1 METPAEAVN
10 MVGRSASPAS
20 TPAKRSTRVVRPST
34 KIREA
39 ARQPDDLAEKTTRAT
54 RLATRIASDD
64 VAISDAT
71 ERRKVASSSGGAN
84 EGRAMLQKV
93 LELLSESR
101 QETQKLS
108 RAIDAQNEII
118 SKQQQM
124 IQEMDQQ
131 GKEMR
136 DELRHIRAQLETLA
150 TPASSLQSS
159 PQMSYASAA
168 GSSPT
173 IQTMNRV
180 EEANRCQT
188 QIGNIRKAIESD
200 MRKSQR
206 QETWKC
212 AAVVTDARNPDRIK
226 ILCRDQTELKQ
237 VKEAAQKTVTS
248 GARVLRDQLYPVK
261 VDNTKRTAVLDAEG
275 NVLPGAAEALGAEN
289 YVTIAKITWLSNR
302 EKAKAYGSMV
312 IYVWLLIAI
321 MAEPE
326 VAPPADVGA
335 GLDPTSPSP
344 LTRPTRVRTPSAR
357 VQDTLRSLES
367 ATARAPKRV
376 STRTTRV
383 ISVGNESERGDE
395 VKSRSNVETAKSMM
409 QRVLEMLAKMG
420 SEMVELKHRVSE
432 QSDTIRKLSATVYK
446 QSTTIQGQEDLIRG
460 LEAQVQE
467 SKEEFRQQL
476 DQLMQKLDVSGEVA
490 LPSGPRATFA
500 DVARALPNS
509 PPSST
514 RSIPG
519 PTKQQTANDSV
530 HCTIDTSRVSE
541 PNRNKAQI
549 GQIRQAIEVEMRA
562 KNGHETWRDEA
573 ELQLVKEAAQK
584 TAVEGAR
591 IMRDQLYPARVDNAN
606 RTAILDTEGNIL
618 PGAIEALSAENRVT
632 IGKIS
637 WLSKR
642 ESAMLESL
650 RILQLNA
657 HKSDVVQQSLMNDED
672 LKDFAALAIS
682 EPHARNIDGKV
693 VTSPMGHH
701 NWTKMIPTCVRDA
714 LWPIRSMLWIR
725 SDLEAEQVP
734 VPSADLTAA
743 RSDEEST
750 IDLVLASAELADEL
764 TSCVIHPTE
773 HGSDHRAIQTT
784 FDIRVPERTFPQ
796 RLMLKN
802 APWIAIATRVE
813 DELRPLPW
821 TPPPYAKRW
830 WTKDLTQ
837 LRRTYTYWRNQARAQ
852 RRAGQSRPD
861 LEQRAKEAAK
871 ESNIWRAAKY
881 LKPAEELLS
890 TFFPPLPTRIEPE
903 GERPQRQEIAMPDLT
918 LQEIEEKVMAAKP
931 WKAPGE
937 DGLPAIVW
945 KKLWHVVKHR
955 IIPLRK
961 PDKGDYTL
969 AKAWRPISLLSTLGK
984 ILEAVVAERISYAA
998 EAQGLLPANH
1008 FGARKR
1014 RSADQALVLLQER
1027 IYKAW
1032 RTGRVLSL
1040 ISFDVKGAYNGVC
1053 KERMLERM
1061 KARGIP
1067 SRLVK
1072 WIDAFCS
1079 GRTAS
1084 VVVNGHTSE
1093 QQTLLQAGLP
1103 QGSPLSPVAF
1113 LFFNADLVQRRISN
1127 NGGSI
1132 AFVDDYSAWK
1142 TSVIHFTRIAERDSD
1157 LPLIIKGNDVKPKS
1171 NVKLLGVIMDKA
1183 LRFKEHIARA
1193 AAKGLAAA
1201 MCLKRL
1207 KMASPR
1213 MARQLAQR
1221 IGAQAV
1227 TGGFRTVATAV
1238 AEAEAGVQS
1247 FRERHAQAAAKF
1259 WIRMRTLPKTHPL
1272 TSLRLKL
1279 NRRYASPMQ
1288 KLASAMG
1295 RLDTKRLEV
1304 IHEFALAPW
1313 DERVQATYEADRA
1326 EVLKSDDP
1334 EDITIATS
1342 SSQRK
1347 GKVGL
1352 GGVVRDASR
1361 DSADEVLASYSVTLG
1376 SSDEQNAYTAGLE
1389 AIAMALSNRSV
1400 LQVIGRPRQ
1409 QSGEKSDAR

>member
-1 METPAEAVN
+1 
-10 MVGRSASPAS
+10 
-20 TPAKRSTRVVRPST
+20 
-34 KIREA
+34 
-39 ARQPDDLAEKTTRAT
+39 
-54 RLATRIASDD
+54 
-64 VAISDAT
+64 
-71 ERRKVASSSGGAN
+71 
-84 EGRAMLQKV
+84 
-93 LELLSESR
+93 
-101 QETQKLS
+101 
-108 RAIDAQNEII
+108 
-118 SKQQQM
+118 
-124 IQEMDQQ
+124 
-131 GKEMR
+131 
-136 DELRHIRAQLETLA
+136 
-150 TPASSLQSS
+150 
-159 PQMSYASAA
+159 
-168 GSSPT
+168 
-173 IQTMNRV
+173 
-180 EEANRCQT
+180 
-188 QIGNIRKAIESD
+188 
-200 MRKSQR
+200 
-206 QETWKC
+206 
-212 AAVVTDARNPDRIK
+212 
-226 ILCRDQTELKQ
+226 
-237 VKEAAQKTVTS
+237 
-248 GARVLRDQLYPVK
+248 
-261 VDNTKRTAVLDAEG
+261 
-275 NVLPGAAEALGAEN
+275 
-289 YVTIAKITWLSNR
+289 
-302 EKAKAYGSMV
+302 
-312 IYVWLLIAI
+312 
-321 MAEPE
+321 
-326 VAPPADVGA
+326 
-335 GLDPTSPSP
+335 
-344 LTRPTRVRTPSAR
+344 
-357 VQDTLRSLES
+357 
-367 ATARAPKRV
+367 
-376 STRTTRV
+376 
-383 ISVGNESERGDE
+383 
-395 VKSRSNVETAKSMM
+395 
-409 QRVLEMLAKMG
+409 
-420 SEMVELKHRVSE
+420 
-432 QSDTIRKLSATVYK
+432 
-446 QSTTIQGQEDLIRG
+446 
-460 LEAQVQE
+460 
-467 SKEEFRQQL
+467 
-476 DQLMQKLDVSGEVA
+476 
-490 LPSGPRATFA
+490 
-500 DVARALPNS
+500 
-509 PPSST
+509 
-514 RSIPG
+514 
-519 PTKQQTANDSV
+519 
-530 HCTIDTSRVSE
+530 
-541 PNRNKAQI
+541 
-549 GQIRQAIEVEMRA
+549 
-562 KNGHETWRDEA
+562 
-573 ELQLVKEAAQK
+573 
-584 TAVEGAR
+584 
-591 IMRDQLYPARVDNAN
+591 
-606 RTAILDTEGNIL
+606 
-618 PGAIEALSAENRVT
+618 
-632 IGKIS
+632 
-637 WLSKR
+637 
-642 ESAMLESL
+642 
-650 RILQLNA
+650 
-657 HKSDVVQQSLMNDED
+657 MNDED

-871 ESNIWRAAKY
+871 ESNIWRAANKGEQ
-881 LKPAEELLS
+881 AEELLS

-903 GERPQRQEIAMPDLT
+903 
-918 LQEIEEKVMAAKP
+918 EIEEKVMAAKP

-1067 SRLVK
+1067 
-1072 WIDAFCS
+1072 
-1079 GRTAS
+1079 
-1084 VVVNGHTSE
+1084 N
-1093 QQTLLQAGLP
+1093 
-1103 QGSPLSPVAF
+1103 
-1113 LFFNADLVQRRISN
+1113 LVQRRISN

-1132 AFVDDYSAWK
+1132 AFVDDYSAWVTGPTAESNRDAAPHLKQK

-1213 MARQLAQR
+1213 MARQLFVATV
-1221 IGAQAV
+1221 APAMDYASNAV

>member
-1 METPAEAVN
+1 
-10 MVGRSASPAS
+10 
-20 TPAKRSTRVVRPST
+20 
-34 KIREA
+34 
-39 ARQPDDLAEKTTRAT
+39 
-54 RLATRIASDD
+54 
-64 VAISDAT
+64 
-71 ERRKVASSSGGAN
+71 
-84 EGRAMLQKV
+84 
-93 LELLSESR
+93 
-101 QETQKLS
+101 
-108 RAIDAQNEII
+108 
-118 SKQQQM
+118 
-124 IQEMDQQ
+124 
-131 GKEMR
+131 
-136 DELRHIRAQLETLA
+136 
-150 TPASSLQSS
+150 
-159 PQMSYASAA
+159 
-168 GSSPT
+168 
-173 IQTMNRV
+173 
-180 EEANRCQT
+180 
-188 QIGNIRKAIESD
+188 
-200 MRKSQR
+200 
-206 QETWKC
+206 
-212 AAVVTDARNPDRIK
+212 
-226 ILCRDQTELKQ
+226 
-237 VKEAAQKTVTS
+237 
-248 GARVLRDQLYPVK
+248 
-261 VDNTKRTAVLDAEG
+261 
-275 NVLPGAAEALGAEN
+275 
-289 YVTIAKITWLSNR
+289 
-302 EKAKAYGSMV
+302 
-312 IYVWLLIAI
+312 
-321 MAEPE
+321 
-326 VAPPADVGA
+326 
-335 GLDPTSPSP
+335 
-344 LTRPTRVRTPSAR
+344 
-357 VQDTLRSLES
+357 
-367 ATARAPKRV
+367 
-376 STRTTRV
+376 
-383 ISVGNESERGDE
+383 
-395 VKSRSNVETAKSMM
+395 
-409 QRVLEMLAKMG
+409 
-420 SEMVELKHRVSE
+420 
-432 QSDTIRKLSATVYK
+432 
-446 QSTTIQGQEDLIRG
+446 
-460 LEAQVQE
+460 
-467 SKEEFRQQL
+467 
-476 DQLMQKLDVSGEVA
+476 
-490 LPSGPRATFA
+490 
-500 DVARALPNS
+500 
-509 PPSST
+509 
-514 RSIPG
+514 
-519 PTKQQTANDSV
+519 
-530 HCTIDTSRVSE
+530 
-541 PNRNKAQI
+541 
-549 GQIRQAIEVEMRA
+549 
-562 KNGHETWRDEA
+562 
-573 ELQLVKEAAQK
+573 
-584 TAVEGAR
+584 
-591 IMRDQLYPARVDNAN
+591 
-606 RTAILDTEGNIL
+606 
-618 PGAIEALSAENRVT
+618 
-632 IGKIS
+632 
-637 WLSKR
+637 
-642 ESAMLESL
+642 
-650 RILQLNA
+650 
-657 HKSDVVQQSLMNDED
+657 MNDED

-714 LWPIRSMLWIR
+714 LWLIRSMLWIR

-743 RSDEEST
+743 VLRLEGREVMVVSVRRTDVVLAGDFNRHDLLWGGDEVSASRQGEGEPIIDLMDDFGLSSLLARGTKTWQRSDEEST

-830 WTKDLTQ
+830 WTKDLTR

-871 ESNIWRAAKY
+871 ESNIWRAANKGEQ
-881 LKPAEELLS
+881 AEELLS

-903 GERPQRQEIAMPDLT
+903 
-918 LQEIEEKVMAAKP
+918 EIEEKVMAAKP

-955 IIPLRK
+955 
-961 PDKGDYTL
+961 
-969 AKAWRPISLLSTLGK
+969 
-984 ILEAVVAERISYAA
+984 
-998 EAQGLLPANH
+998 
-1008 FGARKR
+1008 
-1014 RSADQALVLLQER
+1014 ER

-1067 SRLVK
+1067 
-1072 WIDAFCS
+1072 
-1079 GRTAS
+1079 
-1084 VVVNGHTSE
+1084 N
-1093 QQTLLQAGLP
+1093 
-1103 QGSPLSPVAF
+1103 
-1113 LFFNADLVQRRISN
+1113 LVQRRISN

-1132 AFVDDYSAWK
+1132 AFMDDYSAWVTGPTAESNIDEK

-1183 LRFKEHIARA
+1183 LRFKEHIAR
-1193 AAKGLAAA
+1193 
-1201 MCLKRL
+1201 
-1207 KMASPR
+1207 MASPR
-1213 MARQLAQR
+1213 MARQLFVATV
-1221 IGAQAV
+1221 APAMDYASNAV

-1238 AEAEAGVQS
+1238 AEGEAGVQS

-1376 SSDEQNAYTAGLE
+1376 SSDEQNVYTAGLE

>member
-1 METPAEAVN
+1 M
-10 MVGRSASPAS
+10 G
-20 TPAKRSTRVVRPST
+20 
-34 KIREA
+34 
-39 ARQPDDLAEKTTRAT
+39 
-54 RLATRIASDD
+54 
-64 VAISDAT
+64 
-71 ERRKVASSSGGAN
+71 
-84 EGRAMLQKV
+84 
-93 LELLSESR
+93 
-101 QETQKLS
+101 QETH
-108 RAIDAQNEII
+108 RCGFGGDFN
-118 SKQQQM
+118 
-124 IQEMDQQ
+124 
-131 GKEMR
+131 
-136 DELRHIRAQLETLA
+136 RH
-150 TPASSLQSS
+150 
-159 PQMSYASAA
+159 
-168 GSSPT
+168 
-173 IQTMNRV
+173 
-180 EEANRCQT
+180 
-188 QIGNIRKAIESD
+188 D
-200 MRKSQR
+200 
-206 QETWKC
+206 
-212 AAVVTDARNPDRIK
+212 
-226 ILCRDQTELKQ
+226 
-237 VKEAAQKTVTS
+237 
-248 GARVLRDQLYPVK
+248 
-261 VDNTKRTAVLDAEG
+261 
-275 NVLPGAAEALGAEN
+275 
-289 YVTIAKITWLSNR
+289 
-302 EKAKAYGSMV
+302 
-312 IYVWLLIAI
+312 LLW
-321 MAEPE
+321 
-326 VAPPADVGA
+326 G
-335 GLDPTSPSP
+335 
-344 LTRPTRVRTPSAR
+344 
-357 VQDTLRSLES
+357 
-367 ATARAPKRV
+367 
-376 STRTTRV
+376 
-383 ISVGNESERGDE
+383 GDE
-395 VKSRSNVETAKSMM
+395 VSASRQGEGEPIIDLMDDFGLSS
-409 QRVLEMLAKMG
+409 LLA
-420 SEMVELKHRVSE
+420 
-432 QSDTIRKLSATVYK
+432 
-446 QSTTIQGQEDLIRG
+446 RG
-460 LEAQVQE
+460 
-467 SKEEFRQQL
+467 
-476 DQLMQKLDVSGEVA
+476 
-490 LPSGPRATFA
+490 
-500 DVARALPNS
+500 
-509 PPSST
+509 
-514 RSIPG
+514 
-519 PTKQQTANDSV
+519 TK
-530 HCTIDTSRVSE
+530 
-541 PNRNKAQI
+541 
-549 GQIRQAIEVEMRA
+549 
-562 KNGHETWRDEA
+562 TW
-573 ELQLVKEAAQK
+573 Q
-584 TAVEGAR
+584 
-591 IMRDQLYPARVDNAN
+591 
-606 RTAILDTEGNIL
+606 
-618 PGAIEALSAENRVT
+618 
-632 IGKIS
+632 
-637 WLSKR
+637 
-642 ESAMLESL
+642 
-650 RILQLNA
+650 
-657 HKSDVVQQSLMNDED
+657 
-672 LKDFAALAIS
+672 
-682 EPHARNIDGKV
+682 
-693 VTSPMGHH
+693 
-701 NWTKMIPTCVRDA
+701 
-714 LWPIRSMLWIR
+714 
-725 SDLEAEQVP
+725 
-734 VPSADLTAA
+734 

-796 RLMLKN
+796 RQMLKN

-821 TPPPYAKRW
+821 TVGVQTQADQLMRVVTKALRDLTPQAQPPPYAKRW

-871 ESNIWRAAKY
+871 EYHDNLRKQKKAHWDDFVIEGSNIWRAANKGEQ
-881 LKPAEELLS
+881 AEELLS

-955 IIPLRK
+955 
-961 PDKGDYTL
+961 
-969 AKAWRPISLLSTLGK
+969 
-984 ILEAVVAERISYAA
+984 
-998 EAQGLLPANH
+998 
-1008 FGARKR
+1008 
-1014 RSADQALVLLQER
+1014 ER

-1084 VVVNGHTSE
+1084 AVVNGHTSE
-1093 QQTLLQAGLP
+1093 QQTLPQAGLP

-1132 AFVDDYSAWK
+1132 AFVDDYSAWVTGPTAESNRDEK

-1227 TGGFRTVATAV
+1227 TGGFRTVATVV

-1247 FRERHAQAAAKF
+1247 FRERHTQAAAKF

>member
-1 METPAEAVN
+1 M
-10 MVGRSASPAS
+10 
-20 TPAKRSTRVVRPST
+20 
-34 KIREA
+34 
-39 ARQPDDLAEKTTRAT
+39 
-54 RLATRIASDD
+54 
-64 VAISDAT
+64 
-71 ERRKVASSSGGAN
+71 
-84 EGRAMLQKV
+84 
-93 LELLSESR
+93 
-101 QETQKLS
+101 
-108 RAIDAQNEII
+108 
-118 SKQQQM
+118 
-124 IQEMDQQ
+124 
-131 GKEMR
+131 
-136 DELRHIRAQLETLA
+136 
-150 TPASSLQSS
+150 
-159 PQMSYASAA
+159 
-168 GSSPT
+168 
-173 IQTMNRV
+173 
-180 EEANRCQT
+180 
-188 QIGNIRKAIESD
+188 
-200 MRKSQR
+200 
-206 QETWKC
+206 
-212 AAVVTDARNPDRIK
+212 
-226 ILCRDQTELKQ
+226 
-237 VKEAAQKTVTS
+237 
-248 GARVLRDQLYPVK
+248 RDQLYPV
-261 VDNTKRTAVLDAEG
+261 
-275 NVLPGAAEALGAEN
+275 
-289 YVTIAKITWLSNR
+289 
-302 EKAKAYGSMV
+302 
-312 IYVWLLIAI
+312 
-321 MAEPE
+321 
-326 VAPPADVGA
+326 
-335 GLDPTSPSP
+335 
-344 LTRPTRVRTPSAR
+344 
-357 VQDTLRSLES
+357 
-367 ATARAPKRV
+367 
-376 STRTTRV
+376 
-383 ISVGNESERGDE
+383 
-395 VKSRSNVETAKSMM
+395 
-409 QRVLEMLAKMG
+409 
-420 SEMVELKHRVSE
+420 
-432 QSDTIRKLSATVYK
+432 
-446 QSTTIQGQEDLIRG
+446 
-460 LEAQVQE
+460 
-467 SKEEFRQQL
+467 
-476 DQLMQKLDVSGEVA
+476 
-490 LPSGPRATFA
+490 
-500 DVARALPNS
+500 
-509 PPSST
+509 
-514 RSIPG
+514 
-519 PTKQQTANDSV
+519 
-530 HCTIDTSRVSE
+530 
-541 PNRNKAQI
+541 
-549 GQIRQAIEVEMRA
+549 
-562 KNGHETWRDEA
+562 
-573 ELQLVKEAAQK
+573 
-584 TAVEGAR
+584 
-591 IMRDQLYPARVDNAN
+591 RVDNAN

-642 ESAMLESL
+642 ESGKAYGSMVVYVTK
-650 RILQLNA
+650 
-657 HKSDVVQQSLMNDED
+657 KSDAERLLDGDYFDLAGESATTYKFEPRTGPIQCFNCQEIGHKQSLMNDED

-743 RSDEEST
+743 QPSRERTKTWQRSDEEST

-821 TPPPYAKRW
+821 TVGVQTQADQLMRVVTKALRDLTPRAQPPPYAKRW
-830 WTKDLTQ
+830 WTKDLTR

-871 ESNIWRAAKY
+871 EYHDNLRRQKKAHWDDFVIEGSNIWRAAKY
-881 LKPAEELLS
+881 LKPGTEMTDDKVPPLKRADGSITESKGEQAEELLS

-903 GERPQRQEIAMPDLT
+903 GERPQREEIAMPDLT

-955 IIPLRK
+955 VWTLFSSSLREGVVPHQWRTAKIIPLRK

-984 ILEAVVAERISYAA
+984 ILEAVVAERISYAV

-1032 RTGRVLSL
+1032 RTGRV
-1040 ISFDVKGAYNGVC
+1040 
-1053 KERMLERM
+1053 M

-1067 SRLVK
+1067 SRLVN

-1093 QQTLLQAGLP
+1093 QQTLPQAGLP

-1113 LFFNADLVQRRISN
+1113 LFFNADLVQRRIKSN
-1127 NGGSI
+1127 RDGIQSI
-1132 AFVDDYSAWK
+1132 IDDALDWEKRS
-1142 TSVIHFTRIAERDSD
+1142 
-1157 LPLIIKGNDVKPKS
+1157 GNDVKPKS

-1213 MARQLAQR
+1213 MARQLFVA
-1221 IGAQAV
+1221 
-1227 TGGFRTVATAV
+1227 TVAPAMDYASNV
-1238 AEAEAGVQS
+1238 WSHAEILDKDEDA
-1247 FRERHAQAAAKF
+1247 
-1259 WIRMRTLPKTHPL
+1259 PKTHPL

-1295 RLDTKRLEV
+1295 RIDTKRLEV

-1313 DERVQATYEADRA
+1313 DERVQATYEADRV

-1376 SSDEQNAYTAGLE
+1376 SSDEQNAYTAGLK
-1389 AIAMALSNRSV
+1389 AIATALRSRKG
-1400 LQVIGRPRQ
+1400 LEST
-1409 QSGEKSDAR
+1409 QSASISP

>member
-1 METPAEAVN
+1 MGNIVVLAGT
-10 MVGRSASPAS
+10 S
-20 TPAKRSTRVVRPST
+20 TA
-34 KIREA
+34 
-39 ARQPDDLAEKTTRAT
+39 TT
-54 RLATRIASDD
+54 
-64 VAISDAT
+64 
-71 ERRKVASSSGGAN
+71 SSGAEMKCQRADR
-84 EGRAMLQKV
+84 EGQPI
-93 LELLSESR
+93 
-101 QETQKLS
+101 
-108 RAIDAQNEII
+108 IDL
-118 SKQQQM
+118 
-124 IQEMDQQ
+124 MDDF
-131 GKEMR
+131 G
-136 DELRHIRAQLETLA
+136 L
-150 TPASSLQSS
+150 SSLL
-159 PQMSYASAA
+159 PR
-168 GSSPT
+168 GT
-173 IQTMNRV
+173 
-180 EEANRCQT
+180 
-188 QIGNIRKAIESD
+188 K
-200 MRKSQR
+200 
-206 QETWKC
+206 TW
-212 AAVVTDARNPDRIK
+212 
-226 ILCRDQTELKQ
+226 Q
-237 VKEAAQKTVTS
+237 
-248 GARVLRDQLYPVK
+248 
-261 VDNTKRTAVLDAEG
+261 
-275 NVLPGAAEALGAEN
+275 
-289 YVTIAKITWLSNR
+289 
-302 EKAKAYGSMV
+302 
-312 IYVWLLIAI
+312 
-321 MAEPE
+321 
-326 VAPPADVGA
+326 
-335 GLDPTSPSP
+335 
-344 LTRPTRVRTPSAR
+344 
-357 VQDTLRSLES
+357 
-367 ATARAPKRV
+367 
-376 STRTTRV
+376 
-383 ISVGNESERGDE
+383 
-395 VKSRSNVETAKSMM
+395 
-409 QRVLEMLAKMG
+409 
-420 SEMVELKHRVSE
+420 
-432 QSDTIRKLSATVYK
+432 
-446 QSTTIQGQEDLIRG
+446 
-460 LEAQVQE
+460 
-467 SKEEFRQQL
+467 
-476 DQLMQKLDVSGEVA
+476 
-490 LPSGPRATFA
+490 
-500 DVARALPNS
+500 
-509 PPSST
+509 
-514 RSIPG
+514 
-519 PTKQQTANDSV
+519 
-530 HCTIDTSRVSE
+530 
-541 PNRNKAQI
+541 
-549 GQIRQAIEVEMRA
+549 
-562 KNGHETWRDEA
+562 
-573 ELQLVKEAAQK
+573 
-584 TAVEGAR
+584 
-591 IMRDQLYPARVDNAN
+591 
-606 RTAILDTEGNIL
+606 
-618 PGAIEALSAENRVT
+618 
-632 IGKIS
+632 
-637 WLSKR
+637 
-642 ESAMLESL
+642 
-650 RILQLNA
+650 
-657 HKSDVVQQSLMNDED
+657 
-672 LKDFAALAIS
+672 
-682 EPHARNIDGKV
+682 
-693 VTSPMGHH
+693 
-701 NWTKMIPTCVRDA
+701 
-714 LWPIRSMLWIR
+714 
-725 SDLEAEQVP
+725 
-734 VPSADLTAA
+734 

-821 TPPPYAKRW
+821 TPPSYAKRW
-830 WTKDLTQ
+830 WTKDLTR

-871 ESNIWRAAKY
+871 ESNIWRAANKGEQ
-881 LKPAEELLS
+881 AEELLS

-903 GERPQRQEIAMPDLT
+903 
-918 LQEIEEKVMAAKP
+918 EIEEKVMAAKP

-984 ILEAVVAERISYAA
+984 ILEAVVAERISYAV

-1067 SRLVK
+1067 SRLVN

-1093 QQTLLQAGLP
+1093 QQTLPQAGLP

-1132 AFVDDYSAWK
+1132 AFVDDYSAWVTGPTAESNRDEK
-1142 TSVIHFTRIAERDSD
+1142 TSFIHFTRIAERDSD

-1213 MARQLAQR
+1213 MARQLFVATV
-1221 IGAQAV
+1221 APAMDYASNAV

-1247 FRERHAQAAAKF
+1247 FRER
-1259 WIRMRTLPKTHPL
+1259 
-1272 TSLRLKL
+1272 LKL

-1295 RLDTKRLEV
+1295 RIDTKRLEV

-1313 DERVQATYEADRA
+1313 DERVQATDETDRV

-1361 DSADEVLASYSVTLG
+1361 DSVDEVLASYSVTLG
-1376 SSDEQNAYTAGLE
+1376 SSDERMPTQQD
-1389 AIAMALSNRSV
+1389 SRQS
-1400 LQVIGRPRQ
+1400 PRL
-1409 QSGEKSDAR
+1409 

>member
-1 METPAEAVN
+1 
-10 MVGRSASPAS
+10 
-20 TPAKRSTRVVRPST
+20 
-34 KIREA
+34 
-39 ARQPDDLAEKTTRAT
+39 
-54 RLATRIASDD
+54 
-64 VAISDAT
+64 
-71 ERRKVASSSGGAN
+71 
-84 EGRAMLQKV
+84 
-93 LELLSESR
+93 
-101 QETQKLS
+101 
-108 RAIDAQNEII
+108 
-118 SKQQQM
+118 
-124 IQEMDQQ
+124 
-131 GKEMR
+131 
-136 DELRHIRAQLETLA
+136 
-150 TPASSLQSS
+150 
-159 PQMSYASAA
+159 
-168 GSSPT
+168 
-173 IQTMNRV
+173 
-180 EEANRCQT
+180 
-188 QIGNIRKAIESD
+188 
-200 MRKSQR
+200 
-206 QETWKC
+206 
-212 AAVVTDARNPDRIK
+212 
-226 ILCRDQTELKQ
+226 
-237 VKEAAQKTVTS
+237 
-248 GARVLRDQLYPVK
+248 
-261 VDNTKRTAVLDAEG
+261 
-275 NVLPGAAEALGAEN
+275 
-289 YVTIAKITWLSNR
+289 
-302 EKAKAYGSMV
+302 
-312 IYVWLLIAI
+312 
-321 MAEPE
+321 
-326 VAPPADVGA
+326 
-335 GLDPTSPSP
+335 
-344 LTRPTRVRTPSAR
+344 
-357 VQDTLRSLES
+357 
-367 ATARAPKRV
+367 
-376 STRTTRV
+376 
-383 ISVGNESERGDE
+383 
-395 VKSRSNVETAKSMM
+395 M
-409 QRVLEMLAKMG
+409 QRVLETLGKMG

-432 QSDTIRKLSATVYK
+432 QNDMIRKLNATVYK
-446 QSTTIQGQEDLIRG
+446 QSTIIQGQEDLIRG
-460 LEAQVQE
+460 LEVQVQE
-467 SKEEFRQQL
+467 SKEEFQRKSDEHDAELKRGHRDLQREVAAVKEQL
-476 DQLMQKLDVSGEVA
+476 AQLTQNLNASGEVT
-490 LPSGPRATFA
+490 LSSGTRATFA
-500 DVARALPNS
+500 DIARTLPAS
-509 PPSST
+509 PPTSLSSVAVP
-514 RSIPG
+514 R
-519 PTKQQTANDSV
+519 KQQTASDPL

-541 PNRNKAQI
+541 SKKNNAQI
-549 GQIRQAIEVEMRA
+549 GSIRQAIETEMRA
-562 KNGHETWRDEA
+562 MNGQETWRDEA
-573 ELQLVKEAAQK
+573 ELQMVKEAAQK
-584 TAVEGAR
+584 TAVEGSR
-591 IMRDQLYPARVDNAN
+591 VMRDQLYPVRVDNAN
-606 RTAILDTEGNIL
+606 RTAILT
-618 PGAIEALSAENRVT
+618 R
-632 IGKIS
+632 KIS

-642 ESAMLESL
+642 ESGKAYGSMVVYVTKKRDAERLLEGYYFDLAGESATTYVFEPRTGPIQCFNCQEIGHKAYSCKKQRTCGKCANVGHHHRECTAIEPKCVPLMLESL

-693 VTSPMGHH
+693 VTSPTGHH
-701 NWTKMIPTCVRDA
+701 NWTKMIPTCVRDG

-725 SDLEAEQVP
+725 KLLRDVIDRFRNGTGRRTDVVLAGDFNRHDLLWGGDEV
-734 VPSADLTAA
+734 SASRQGEGQPIIDLMDDFGLSSLLPRGTKTWQ

-821 TPPPYAKRW
+821 TVGVQTQADQLMRVVTKALRDLTPRAQPPPYAKRW
-830 WTKDLTQ
+830 WTKDLTR
-837 LRRTYTYWRNQARAQ
+837 LRRTYTYWRNQ
-852 RRAGQSRPD
+852 
-861 LEQRAKEAAK
+861 RAKEAAK
-871 ESNIWRAAKY
+871 EYHDNLRRQKKAHWDDFVIEGSNIWRAAKY
-881 LKPAEELLS
+881 LKPGTEMTDDKVPPLKRADGSITESKGEQAEELLS

-903 GERPQRQEIAMPDLT
+903 GERPQREEIAMPDLT

-984 ILEAVVAERISYAA
+984 ILEAVVAERISYAV

-1067 SRLVK
+1067 
-1072 WIDAFCS
+1072 
-1079 GRTAS
+1079 
-1084 VVVNGHTSE
+1084 N
-1093 QQTLLQAGLP
+1093 
-1103 QGSPLSPVAF
+1103 
-1113 LFFNADLVQRRISN
+1113 LVQRRISN

-1132 AFVDDYSAWK
+1132 AFVDDYSAWVTGPTAESNRDEK
-1142 TSVIHFTRIAERDSD
+1142 TSFIHFTRIAERDSD

-1213 MARQLAQR
+1213 MARQLFVATV
-1221 IGAQAV
+1221 APAMDYASNAV

-1247 FRERHAQAAAKF
+1247 FRER
-1259 WIRMRTLPKTHPL
+1259 
-1272 TSLRLKL
+1272 LKL

-1295 RLDTKRLEV
+1295 RIDTKRLEV

-1313 DERVQATYEADRA
+1313 DERVQATDETDRV

-1361 DSADEVLASYSVTLG
+1361 DSVDEVLASYSVTLG

-1389 AIAMALSNRSV
+1389 AIATALSHRAATATVWSV
-1400 LQVIGRPRQ
+1400 HDTGDIRIC
-1409 QSGEKSDAR
+1409 

>member
-1 METPAEAVN
+1 MGQGDVPMWFGGDFN
-10 MVGRSASPAS
+10 RH
-20 TPAKRSTRVVRPST
+20 
-34 KIREA
+34 
-39 ARQPDDLAEKTTRAT
+39 DL
-54 RLATRIASDD
+54 LW
-64 VAISDAT
+64 
-71 ERRKVASSSGGAN
+71 G
-84 EGRAMLQKV
+84 
-93 LELLSESR
+93 
-101 QETQKLS
+101 
-108 RAIDAQNEII
+108 
-118 SKQQQM
+118 
-124 IQEMDQQ
+124 
-131 GKEMR
+131 
-136 DELRHIRAQLETLA
+136 
-150 TPASSLQSS
+150 
-159 PQMSYASAA
+159 
-168 GSSPT
+168 
-173 IQTMNRV
+173 
-180 EEANRCQT
+180 
-188 QIGNIRKAIESD
+188 
-200 MRKSQR
+200 
-206 QETWKC
+206 
-212 AAVVTDARNPDRIK
+212 
-226 ILCRDQTELKQ
+226 
-237 VKEAAQKTVTS
+237 
-248 GARVLRDQLYPVK
+248 
-261 VDNTKRTAVLDAEG
+261 
-275 NVLPGAAEALGAEN
+275 
-289 YVTIAKITWLSNR
+289 
-302 EKAKAYGSMV
+302 
-312 IYVWLLIAI
+312 
-321 MAEPE
+321 
-326 VAPPADVGA
+326 
-335 GLDPTSPSP
+335 
-344 LTRPTRVRTPSAR
+344 
-357 VQDTLRSLES
+357 
-367 ATARAPKRV
+367 
-376 STRTTRV
+376 
-383 ISVGNESERGDE
+383 GDE
-395 VKSRSNVETAKSMM
+395 VSASRQGEGQPIIDLMDDF
-409 QRVLEMLAKMG
+409 G
-420 SEMVELKHRVSE
+420 
-432 QSDTIRKLSATVYK
+432 LS
-446 QSTTIQGQEDLIRG
+446 SLLPRG
-460 LEAQVQE
+460 
-467 SKEEFRQQL
+467 
-476 DQLMQKLDVSGEVA
+476 
-490 LPSGPRATFA
+490 
-500 DVARALPNS
+500 
-509 PPSST
+509 
-514 RSIPG
+514 
-519 PTKQQTANDSV
+519 TK
-530 HCTIDTSRVSE
+530 
-541 PNRNKAQI
+541 
-549 GQIRQAIEVEMRA
+549 
-562 KNGHETWRDEA
+562 TW
-573 ELQLVKEAAQK
+573 Q
-584 TAVEGAR
+584 
-591 IMRDQLYPARVDNAN
+591 
-606 RTAILDTEGNIL
+606 
-618 PGAIEALSAENRVT
+618 
-632 IGKIS
+632 
-637 WLSKR
+637 
-642 ESAMLESL
+642 
-650 RILQLNA
+650 
-657 HKSDVVQQSLMNDED
+657 
-672 LKDFAALAIS
+672 
-682 EPHARNIDGKV
+682 
-693 VTSPMGHH
+693 
-701 NWTKMIPTCVRDA
+701 
-714 LWPIRSMLWIR
+714 
-725 SDLEAEQVP
+725 
-734 VPSADLTAA
+734 

-821 TPPPYAKRW
+821 TVGVQTQADQLMRVVTKALRDLTPRAQPPPYAKRW
-830 WTKDLTQ
+830 WTKDLTR

-881 LKPAEELLS
+881 LKPGTEMTDDKVPPLKRADGSITESKGEQAEELLS

-903 GERPQRQEIAMPDLT
+903 GERPQREEIAMPDLT

-984 ILEAVVAERISYAA
+984 ILEAVVAERISYAV

-1067 SRLVK
+1067 
-1072 WIDAFCS
+1072 
-1079 GRTAS
+1079 
-1084 VVVNGHTSE
+1084 N
-1093 QQTLLQAGLP
+1093 
-1103 QGSPLSPVAF
+1103 
-1113 LFFNADLVQRRISN
+1113 LVQRRISN

-1132 AFVDDYSAWK
+1132 AFVDDYSAWVTGPTAESNRDEK
-1142 TSVIHFTRIAERDSD
+1142 TSFIHFTRIAERDSD

-1213 MARQLAQR
+1213 MARQLFVATV
-1221 IGAQAV
+1221 APAMDYASNAV

-1295 RLDTKRLEV
+1295 RIDTKRLEV

-1313 DERVQATYEADRA
+1313 DERVQATDETDRV

-1361 DSADEVLASYSVTLG
+1361 DSVDEVLASYSVT
-1376 SSDEQNAYTAGLE
+1376 SAPVMSRMPTQQDSRQ
-1389 AIAMALSNRSV
+1389 S
-1400 LQVIGRPRQ
+1400 PRL
-1409 QSGEKSDAR
+1409 

>member
-1 METPAEAVN
+1 
-10 MVGRSASPAS
+10 
-20 TPAKRSTRVVRPST
+20 
-34 KIREA
+34 
-39 ARQPDDLAEKTTRAT
+39 
-54 RLATRIASDD
+54 
-64 VAISDAT
+64 
-71 ERRKVASSSGGAN
+71 
-84 EGRAMLQKV
+84 
-93 LELLSESR
+93 
-101 QETQKLS
+101 
-108 RAIDAQNEII
+108 
-118 SKQQQM
+118 
-124 IQEMDQQ
+124 
-131 GKEMR
+131 
-136 DELRHIRAQLETLA
+136 
-150 TPASSLQSS
+150 
-159 PQMSYASAA
+159 
-168 GSSPT
+168 
-173 IQTMNRV
+173 
-180 EEANRCQT
+180 
-188 QIGNIRKAIESD
+188 
-200 MRKSQR
+200 
-206 QETWKC
+206 
-212 AAVVTDARNPDRIK
+212 
-226 ILCRDQTELKQ
+226 
-237 VKEAAQKTVTS
+237 
-248 GARVLRDQLYPVK
+248 
-261 VDNTKRTAVLDAEG
+261 
-275 NVLPGAAEALGAEN
+275 
-289 YVTIAKITWLSNR
+289 
-302 EKAKAYGSMV
+302 
-312 IYVWLLIAI
+312 
-321 MAEPE
+321 
-326 VAPPADVGA
+326 
-335 GLDPTSPSP
+335 
-344 LTRPTRVRTPSAR
+344 
-357 VQDTLRSLES
+357 
-367 ATARAPKRV
+367 
-376 STRTTRV
+376 
-383 ISVGNESERGDE
+383 
-395 VKSRSNVETAKSMM
+395 
-409 QRVLEMLAKMG
+409 
-420 SEMVELKHRVSE
+420 
-432 QSDTIRKLSATVYK
+432 
-446 QSTTIQGQEDLIRG
+446 
-460 LEAQVQE
+460 
-467 SKEEFRQQL
+467 
-476 DQLMQKLDVSGEVA
+476 
-490 LPSGPRATFA
+490 
-500 DVARALPNS
+500 
-509 PPSST
+509 
-514 RSIPG
+514 
-519 PTKQQTANDSV
+519 
-530 HCTIDTSRVSE
+530 
-541 PNRNKAQI
+541 
-549 GQIRQAIEVEMRA
+549 
-562 KNGHETWRDEA
+562 
-573 ELQLVKEAAQK
+573 
-584 TAVEGAR
+584 
-591 IMRDQLYPARVDNAN
+591 
-606 RTAILDTEGNIL
+606 
-618 PGAIEALSAENRVT
+618 
-632 IGKIS
+632 
-637 WLSKR
+637 
-642 ESAMLESL
+642 
-650 RILQLNA
+650 
-657 HKSDVVQQSLMNDED
+657 MNDED

-693 VTSPMGHH
+693 VTSPTGHH
-701 NWTKMIPTCVRDA
+701 NWTKMIPTCVRDG

-725 SDLEAEQVP
+725 KLLRDVIDRFRNGTGRRTDVVLAGDFNRHDLLWGGDEV
-734 VPSADLTAA
+734 SASRQGEGQPIIDLMDDFGLSSLLPRGTKTWQ

-830 WTKDLTQ
+830 WTKDLTR

-871 ESNIWRAAKY
+871 EYHDNLRRQKKAHWDDFVIEGSNIWRAANKGEQ
-881 LKPAEELLS
+881 AEELLS

-903 GERPQRQEIAMPDLT
+903 
-918 LQEIEEKVMAAKP
+918 EIEEKVMAAKP

-984 ILEAVVAERISYAA
+984 ILEAVVAERISYAV

-1067 SRLVK
+1067 
-1072 WIDAFCS
+1072 
-1079 GRTAS
+1079 
-1084 VVVNGHTSE
+1084 N
-1093 QQTLLQAGLP
+1093 
-1103 QGSPLSPVAF
+1103 
-1113 LFFNADLVQRRISN
+1113 LVQRRISN

-1132 AFVDDYSAWK
+1132 AFVDDYSAWVTGPTAESNRDEK
-1142 TSVIHFTRIAERDSD
+1142 TSFIHFTRIAERDSD

-1259 WIRMRTLPKTHPL
+1259 WIRMRTPED
-1272 TSLRLKL
+1272 
-1279 NRRYASPMQ
+1279 ASSDIVEAQ
-1288 KLASAMG
+1288 
-1295 RLDTKRLEV
+1295 TEQERLEV

-1313 DERVQATYEADRA
+1313 DERVQATDETDRV

-1361 DSADEVLASYSVTLG
+1361 DSVDEVLASYSVTLG

-1389 AIAMALSNRSV
+1389 AIATALSHRAATATVWSV
-1400 LQVIGRPRQ
+1400 HDTGDIRIC
-1409 QSGEKSDAR
+1409 